1 MERAWSE
8 EGGEKGWK
16 GNEGRGGGKDSYV
29 SYRFSDEYSNIGE
42 EEKVVE
48 GLKISLSSVK
58 IYFF

>member
-16 GNEGRGGGKDSYV
+16 GNEGGGKDSYV

-48 GLKISLSSVK
+48 GVEISLSSVK
-58 IYFF
+58 VYFF